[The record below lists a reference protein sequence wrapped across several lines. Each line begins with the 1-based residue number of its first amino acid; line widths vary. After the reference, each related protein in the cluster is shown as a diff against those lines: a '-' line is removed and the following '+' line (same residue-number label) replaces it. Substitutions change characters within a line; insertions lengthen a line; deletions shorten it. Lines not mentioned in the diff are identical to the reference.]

1 MMGEEEPLSLCAGV
15 RGDEVAALRPPVSC
29 CCLCCN
35 VHILYSTLAND
46 ELRWRARY
54 EAAAPL
60 RWLLSRAAP
69 AGTFLH
75 IRRPLHP
82 HDLPPKVRSAATW
95 RWLRGHTNASLA
107 QLGVS
112 AAANG
117 AEAAHGG
124 Q

>member
-1 MMGEEEPLSLCAGV
+1 MMGEEEPLSLCAGL

-29 CCLCCN
+29 CCLRHQC
-35 VHILYSTLAND
+35 ILYPTLANG
-46 ELRWRARY
+46 LRWRARY

-107 QLGVS
+107 QLGLS
-112 AAANG
+112 AAAG
-117 AEAAHGG
+117 VVEAAHGD

>member
-1 MMGEEEPLSLCAGV
+1 MMGEEEPLSLCAGL

-29 CCLCCN
+29 CCLRHN
-35 VHILYSTLAND
+35 LPSTRRWLTTGV
-46 ELRWRARY
+46 RWRARY

-107 QLGVS
+107 QLGLS
-112 AAANG
+112 AAAG
-117 AEAAHGG
+117 VVEAAHGD